1 MILFHHMGEN
11 LIPALV
17 VAAAAAGPTLL
28 VLRTR
33 LDRLR
38 RRLHRQS
45 R

>member
-17 VAAAAAGPTLL
+17 VAGAAAGPTLL
-28 VLRTR
+28 VLRSR
-33 LDRLR
+33 LGPLR

>member
-1 MILFHHMGEN
+1 MILYHHLGEQ

-17 VAAAAAGPTLL
+17 VAGAAAGPALL

-33 LDRLR
+33 LGTLR